1 MTVKELRKLLFDCDD
16 ENEICLGVQGYLT
29 EYNADD
35 EIIVKRV
42 GNTAFIVDNCYYSEM
57 EDKNA

>member
-16 ENEICLGVQGYLT
+16 NDEICLGVQGYLT
-29 EYNADD
+29 EYNADN

-42 GNTAFIVDNCYYSEM
+42 GNTVFIVDNCYYPEM
-57 EDKNA
+57 EDQNA